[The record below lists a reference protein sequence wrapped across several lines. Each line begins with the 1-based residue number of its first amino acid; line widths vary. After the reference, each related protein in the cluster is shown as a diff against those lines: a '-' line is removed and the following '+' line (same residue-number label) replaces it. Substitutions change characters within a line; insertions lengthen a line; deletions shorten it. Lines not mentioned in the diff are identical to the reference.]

1 MSNKT
6 ESQIFKFLV
15 DIIRRLI
22 ILNLARSNVATVNTY
37 IYMKE
42 NFLENWRGRSL
53 YIGDQTQWH
62 LADGSSLTNGE
73 KEILNKS
80 GVVFH
85 PKGKHLTKLF
95 VMDESS
101 KKWSIIVANLN
112 LDSLKEE
119 LQNVGFQLNA

>member
-1 MSNKT
+1 MK
-6 ESQIFKFLV
+6 
-15 DIIRRLI
+15 
-22 ILNLARSNVATVNTY
+22 
-37 IYMKE
+37 KE

-53 YIGDQTQWH
+53 CIGDQTHWH
-62 LADGSSLTNGE
+62 LADGSSLTE
-73 KEILNKS
+73 SEMEVLNKS

-95 VMDESS
+95 VIDESS

-112 LDSLKEE
+112 LNSLKEE